1 MRREPQCQDYHEANE
16 LRNTRLRLS
25 SKAIDTPRRKS
36 AAEHAAR
43 HGQQNVRLSLR
54 YSRNLHVRIELA
66 PRGVAYAKHEQTL
79 SILRFHLT
87 RKPDHQTS
95 ALAAAS
101 GVRLLSVEPLPK
113 RLRNGAF
120 KKTYRTYV

>member
-36 AAEHAAR
+36 AAEHAAT
-43 HGQQNVRLSLR
+43 HSQQNVRLSLR

-66 PRGVAYAKHEQTL
+66 PRGVVYAKHEQAL
-79 SILRFHLT
+79 SVLRFHLT

-95 ALAAAS
+95 APAAAS

-113 RLRNGAF
+113 RFRHAAF
-120 KKTYRTYV
+120 KKLYRTHV